1 MASPLKESFNF
12 FVMSEAVMTRYNFV
26 NQLECFTVFIFLVY
40 VYCLFALVK
49 KLCENR
55 FIFSQFNWAL
65 RKQISFTSRHFWQPT
80 WFKTNMRAFPKKLQ
94 RANNVYLFI
103 YLFINV
109 CLFSVEICKVCDEQY
124 RKENFQSLLWNSIF
138 S

>member
-49 KLCENR
+49 KLCESR

-65 RKQISFTSRHFWQPT
+65 RKQISFISRHFWQPT

-103 YLFINV
+103 YLLMFV
-109 CLFSVEICKVCDEQY
+109 YF
-124 RKENFQSLLWNSIF
+124 LWKFAKFVMNNIEKKTF
-138 S
+138 KAYCGIPFLVR